1 MIDFQVALRCVTR
14 MAILNYFPKEGDA
27 RAAIAEMVID
37 MVDTPEQAMW
47 LARRMVELHN
57 DWPGPRE
64 MRAVFCSRFRPRDGI
79 EVNSTVYV
87 DGIPSERVQ
96 QLELPAPNPRSRI
109 TTADSEMSSAIA
121 LLAKNSGKRGA

>member
-1 MIDFQVALRCVTR
+1 